1 MNVRVANFDLAV
13 VHKVKEVDHIVEGH
27 VPQDDDGV
35 GGRIGTKKATKE
47 QGAGGQDLWK
57 NSRLIRLI

>member
-1 MNVRVANFDLAV
+1 MNVRVANFDFAV
-13 VHKVKEVDHIVEGH
+13 VHKVKEVDHIVKGH

-47 QGAGGQDLWK
+47 QGTGG
-57 NSRLIRLI
+57 